1 MATKEKDDERKF
13 ILECIEVYHS
23 LPDLWNIKSKD
34 YSNRIKKTEQY
45 NNLLRKYREYYP
57 DADKAQL
64 VKKCNSLR
72 TNFRKELKPIKDSEK
87 SGAGTDDIIE
97 PTLWYFEK
105 MNFLVGQE
113 KPSTSQNTIQ
123 IQDDDTQNGEDDI
136 DNVEIRE
143 PINIST
149 INRKNNGPP
158 QKKRRKVDESAE
170 LISLAQKHLPEPQT
184 EFDKIAFAWAVEL
197 QKMKP
202 QQQLFAKKAINDILF
217 EGQMGSLHRDSIQIN
232 CLKIRNEALQNDMCP
247 STEGGRQDKTCELFH
262 MATVKGRMLDSL
274 LYFMSDEAWFHLTGH
289 VNY

>member
-23 LPDLWNIKSKD
+23 LPALWNIKSKD

-64 VKKCNSLR
+64 VKKFNSLR
-72 TNFRKELKPIKDSEK
+72 TNFRKELKRIKDSEK
-87 SGAGTDDIIE
+87 SGAETDDIIE
-97 PTLWYFEK
+97 PTLWYFEE

-113 KPSTSQNTIQ
+113 EPSTSQSTIR
-123 IQDDDTQNGEDDI
+123 IQDDDTQGGEDYI
-136 DNVEIRE
+136 DDVEIRE

-170 LISLAQKHLPEPQT
+170 LISLAQKHLQEPPT
-184 EFDKIAFAWAVEL
+184 EFDKIASAWAVEL

-232 CLKIRNEALQNDMCP
+232 CLSRTSTP
-247 STEGGRQDKTCELFH
+247 STTMQPSPIYYDTLHAPSLISGHMGSLNGGNAGPSHASQ
-262 MATVKGRMLDSL
+262 
-274 LYFMSDEAWFHLTGH
+274 YFSNFQ
-289 VNY
+289 